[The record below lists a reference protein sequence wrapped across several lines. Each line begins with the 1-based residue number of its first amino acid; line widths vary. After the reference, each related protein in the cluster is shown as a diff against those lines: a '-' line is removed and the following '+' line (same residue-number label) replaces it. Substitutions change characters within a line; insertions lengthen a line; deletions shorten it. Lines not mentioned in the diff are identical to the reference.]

1 MGSRVDDSK
10 RVISKLCR
18 EINDLRKEARDQS
31 PAKERPRKGPKP
43 SLSPST
49 HIEAWVETPFPS
61 QETFYSAHRSK
72 SLHTPEERAEHSSWS
87 TNRHCDKNVRPLSAP
102 KKAARRGEQGVVW
115 KALDLVSSSPFSKEI
130 VRVELPKRFTA
141 PKFEAYIGQT
151 DPVAHISHYQQR
163 MALCR
168 YNKDGLVPLQRPSD
182 VQRRHTSVV
191 QSA

>member
-18 EINDLRKEARDQS
+18 EISDLRKEARDRS
-31 PAKERPRKGPKP
+31 PTKERPRKGPKP

-49 HIEAWVETPFPS
+49 HIEAWAETPFPS

-102 KKAARRGEQGVVW
+102 KKAARRGEQGVLW
-115 KALDLVSSSPFSKEI
+115 KALDLVSLSPFSEEI
-130 VRVELPKRFTA
+130 ERVELLKRFTA
-141 PKFEAYIGQT
+141 PRFRAYIGQT

-168 YNKDGLVPLQRPSD
+168 YKKDGLVPLQRPSD
-182 VQRRHTSVV
+182 V
-191 QSA
+191 